1 MTTTNHDSFPLTATQ
16 EAYLVGRGTGV
27 DFGEVGC
34 QGYWEWRRPYQPGDE
49 DKVRDAWSTIV
60 ERHPSL
66 RTVITA
72 DRSSQTTL
80 PPGSAW
86 TFTFNDW
93 SQLSPDQADDQLTQL
108 RDHLSHHLFDPN
120 TFPLWDV
127 QVSLMPDQNAYIHF
141 SLDLLVADA
150 WSYYQVLVPEFA
162 ALLLGQDLPAVPDAS
177 FQGWVI
183 AQERAT
189 RESASWGRAEQYWV
203 DRLPSLPPAP
213 QLPRGSGEGTEFT
226 RLEDAVDAHGWAA
239 IQKTAGK
246 RRVAGTALV
255 AAALG
260 EVLRRWGAG
269 EKFTITV
276 PTFVASRAS
285 EAYAGVV
292 GDFTSTILLEVDGSG
307 DSFTARA
314 QTVQRQLWSDLP
326 HSAFSGI
333 HVAREMARTSGATQ
347 VSFPFVLTSLL
358 GQPPRRYH
366 TDLGVSTYTSTRT
379 PQVSVDV
386 QVAEVEGA
394 LAWSWD
400 FRRSAFP
407 PGLIEDMFTE
417 FGRVFRDLSLDDAWD
432 SADCI
437 AELPPH
443 QAAARAR
450 ANSTDGP
457 VPANTLGESFWS
469 HVESRPT
476 ATALVSETGDRV
488 TYAELAQAARNV
500 AGAVAASAHD
510 DGPVAIV
517 LAKQVA
523 QFVAAQAASYA
534 GRTFVA
540 LDPDQPLTR
549 LQRAFDSAR
558 PALVIADEPVASAL
572 ASITQAPVITVAQAR
587 AHEALQVSATPPEA
601 CYVVYTSGTSGRPKG
616 VVVGL
621 AGVANA
627 FAHMSEIGAIDH
639 TDVAY
644 AVSPFHFDLGMFE
657 ALGMPALGG
666 TVVVAPPVVDP
677 LKWLADVQRERV
689 TVWNSTPALL
699 SLLLDAAESQ
709 GETLT
714 SLRTVIL
721 AGDRIPGHLPHRL
734 AGLAPSSRLIAS
746 GGPAETCVWS
756 VYYPVP
762 VDFPAS
768 SPSVPYGLP
777 MRNQRYL
784 LLDQLGRDVPD
795 WVEGEMVVES
805 EVGLAEGYL
814 NLPDETAEKFSRAA
828 KPGTRRYVTGD
839 MGRWRPDG
847 LIEITGR
854 KDFQVK
860 VNGVRI
866 ELGEVVEA
874 LKTLPDVHD
883 AVVVQAGGTSDSPLV
898 AFTKS
903 DNVAMSEAATK
914 THVSNLLPRAAV
926 PARVIVVPQ
935 FPLTPNG
942 KVDLLSLQK
951 TAAEAVAAA
960 ASQDDG
966 SVERDAIEVVLSAC
980 WLSLLGHRIGRDDNF
995 FSVGGTSLDVAKAT
1009 MRFSS
1014 LTEFDVDA
1022 RTMFI
1027 HPTVRSAARAL
1038 LERHG
1043 QEMLNRCK
1051 LITNA

>member
-1 MTTTNHDSFPLTATQ
+1 MTTTNDSFPLTATQ
-16 EAYLVGRGTGV
+16 EAYLVGRSTGV

-49 DKVRDAWSTIV
+49 RKIRDAWNTIV

-66 RTVITA
+66 RTVIA
-72 DRSSQTTL
+72 GDRSSQKTL
-80 PPGSAW
+80 PPGSPW

-93 SQLSPDQADDQLTQL
+93 SQLSTDQADDRLAQL
-108 RDHLSHHLFDPN
+108 RHHLSHHTFDPN

-127 QVSLMPDQNAYIHF
+127 QVSLMPDQNAHIHF
-141 SLDLLVADA
+141 SLDLLIADA

-162 ALLLGQDLPAVPDAS
+162 ALLLDQDLPAVPDAS
-177 FQGWVI
+177 FRDWVL
-183 AQERAT
+183 ANERAT
-189 RESASWGRAEQYWV
+189 HESASWRRAEQYWV
-203 DRLPSLPPAP
+203 DRLPSLSPAP

-226 RLEDAVDAHGWAA
+226 RLEDAVDAHGWAV
-239 IQKTAGK
+239 IQKTAGG
-246 RRVAGTALV
+246 RRVTGTALV

-269 EKFTITV
+269 ERFVITV

-285 EAYAGVV
+285 EEYAGVV

-307 DSFTARA
+307 DSFATRA

-333 HVAREMARTSGATQ
+333 HVAREMARASGATQ

-366 TDLGVSTYTSTRT
+366 TDLGVSTYTNTKT

-386 QVAEVEGA
+386 QVAEVDGA

-407 PGLIEDMFTE
+407 DGLIEDMFTE
-417 FGRVFRDLSLDDAWD
+417 FGRVFRDLSRDDIWA
-432 SADCI
+432 SSDCI
-437 AELPPH
+437 AQLPPH

-450 ANSTDGP
+450 ANNTAGP
-457 VPANTLGESFWS
+457 VPGNTLGESFWS
-469 HVESRPT
+469 QVESRPT
-476 ATALVSETGDRV
+476 ATVLVSETGTPL
-488 TYAELAQAARNV
+488 TYAELARAARNV
-500 AGAVAASAHD
+500 AGAVTESAHD

-517 LAKQVA
+517 LPKQAA
-523 QFVAAQAASYA
+523 QFIIAQAANYA

-549 LQRAFDSAR
+549 LQRALDSAC
-558 PALVIADEPVASAL
+558 PALVIADEPLASAL
-572 ASITQAPVITVAQAR
+572 TSLTQAPVLNVTQAQA
-587 AHEALQVSATPPEA
+587 HDPLLTPATPPEA
-601 CYVVYTSGTSGRPKG
+601 CYVVYTSGTSGQPKG
-616 VVVGL
+616 VVVGQ

-627 FAHMSEIGAIDH
+627 FAHMSEIGKIDH

-666 TVVVAPPVVDP
+666 AVVVAPPVVDP
-677 LKWLADVQRERV
+677 LRWLDDVQREQV

-721 AGDRIPGHLPHRL
+721 AGDRIPGNLPIRL
-734 AGLAPSSRLIAS
+734 ARLAPDSRLIAS

-784 LLDQLGRDVPD
+784 LLDPLGREVPD

-814 NLPDETAEKFSRAA
+814 NLPDQTAEKFSHTAT
-828 KPGTRRYVTGD
+828 PGTRRYATGD

-847 LIEITGR
+847 LIEIMGR

-874 LKTLPDVHD
+874 LKTLPEVYD
-883 AVVVQAGGTSDSPLV
+883 AVVVQAGDASESPLV
-898 AFTKS
+898 AFAKS
-903 DNVAMSEAATK
+903 DNVGMSEIAMK

-926 PARVIVVPQ
+926 PARIIAVPQ

-942 KVDLLSLQK
+942 KVDILTLQA
-951 TAAEAVAAA
+951 TAAEAIAAA

-995 FSVGGTSLDVAKAT
+995 FNVGGTSLDVAKAT

>member
-1 MTTTNHDSFPLTATQ
+1 MTTTNDSFPLTATQ
-16 EAYLVGRGTGV
+16 EAYLVGRSTGV

-34 QGYWEWRRPYQPGDE
+34 QGYWEWRRPYQSGDE
-49 DKVRDAWSTIV
+49 DKIRDAWNTVV

-66 RTVITA
+66 RTVIA
-72 DRSSQTTL
+72 GDRSSQKTL
-80 PPGSAW
+80 PPGSPWA
-86 TFTFNDW
+86 FTFNDW
-93 SQLSPDQADDQLTQL
+93 SQLSPDQAEDHLTQL
-108 RDHLSHHLFDPN
+108 RDHLSHHTFDAN

-127 QVSLMPDQNAYIHF
+127 QVSLMPDQNAHIHF
-141 SLDLLVADA
+141 SLDLLIADA

-162 ALLLGQDLPAVPDAS
+162 ALLLDQDLPAVPDAS
-177 FQGWVI
+177 FRDWVL
-183 AQERAT
+183 AHERAT
-189 RESASWGRAEQYWV
+189 HESASWRRAEQYWV

-226 RLEDAVDAHGWAA
+226 RLEDAVDAHGWAV
-239 IQKTAGK
+239 IQKTASG

-269 EKFTITV
+269 ERFVITV

-307 DSFTARA
+307 DSFATRA

-333 HVAREMARTSGATQ
+333 HVAREMARASGATQ

-366 TDLGVSTYTSTRT
+366 TDLGVSTYTNTKT

-386 QVAEVEGA
+386 QVAEVDGA

-407 PGLIEDMFTE
+407 DGLIEDMFTE
-417 FGRVFRDLSLDDAWD
+417 FGRVFRDLSRDDIWA
-432 SADCI
+432 SSDCI
-437 AELPPH
+437 AQLPPH

-450 ANSTDGP
+450 ANSTAGP
-457 VPANTLGESFWS
+457 VPGNTLGESFWS
-469 HVESRPT
+469 QVESRPT
-476 ATALVSETGDRV
+476 ATVLVSETGTRL
-488 TYAELAQAARNV
+488 TYAELARAARNV
-500 AGAVAASAHD
+500 AGAVAESALD

-517 LAKQVA
+517 LPKQTA
-523 QFVAAQAASYA
+523 QFITAQAANYA

-549 LQRAFDSAR
+549 LQRALDSAR
-558 PALVIADEPVASAL
+558 PALVIADEPLASAL
-572 ASITQAPVITVAQAR
+572 TSLTQAPVLNVTQAQA
-587 AHEALQVSATPPEA
+587 HEPLQTAATPPEA
-601 CYVVYTSGTSGRPKG
+601 CYVVYTSGTSGQPKG
-616 VVVGL
+616 VVVGQT
-621 AGVANA
+621 GVANA
-627 FAHMSEIGAIDH
+627 FAHMSEIGKIDH

-666 TVVVAPPVVDP
+666 TVVVAPPFVDP
-677 LKWLADVQRERV
+677 LRWLDDVQREQV

-721 AGDRIPGHLPHRL
+721 AGDRIPGNLPSRL
-734 AGLAPSSRLIAS
+734 ARLAPDSRLIAS

-784 LLDQLGRDVPD
+784 LLDPLGREVPD

-814 NLPDETAEKFSRAA
+814 NLPDQTAEKFSHTAT
-828 KPGTRRYVTGD
+828 PGTRRYATGD

-847 LIEITGR
+847 LIEIMGR

-874 LKTLPDVHD
+874 LKTLPEVYD
-883 AVVVQAGGTSDSPLV
+883 AVVVQAGDASESPLV
-898 AFTKS
+898 AFAKS
-903 DNVAMSEAATK
+903 DNVGMSEIAMK

-926 PARVIVVPQ
+926 PARIIAVPQ

-942 KVDLLSLQK
+942 KVDILTLQA
-951 TAAEAVAAA
+951 TAAEAIAAA

-995 FSVGGTSLDVAKAT
+995 FNVGGTSLDVAKAT